1 MAHDEPDHEG
11 HLTLSD
17 AYRGWLVENLLDG
30 VSEPELLATLGE
42 AGVPATVVLA
52 EIARVREAP
61 VVGRLLAER
70 RRLRQ
75 VEQVLALQQELAR
88 AGPLHGTIERRSCP
102 PREVFYEHYFAAN
115 RPVILTDF
123 CAGWPALHRWS
134 PGYLRE
140 RLGEVEVEACADRS
154 RDPDYDRNARKH
166 ARRMT
171 MAELVERVEAAGQSN
186 DLYLVANNRAM
197 DDTGLRALLDDI
209 DPPASLVDRSR
220 DQERGTFSFW
230 FGPAG
235 TITPLHHDGT
245 NILFS
250 QIVGRKR
257 FTLYPPHETRLLE
270 GARGYYA
277 GVSGVD
283 IDPPDDPR
291 LAGVPAKVIELA
303 PGETLFLPVGWWH
316 HVRSLDVSLSIS
328 CLGLYHPNRF
338 DAYRPGGA

>member
-1 MAHDEPDHEG
+1 MTHDEPGTEEI
-11 HLTLSD
+11 LTLSD
-17 AYRGWLVENLLDG
+17 AYRGWLTENLLEG
-30 VSEPELLATLGE
+30 VPEKDLLSTLSE
-42 AGVPATVVLA
+42 AGVPASVVTAELA
-52 EIARVREAP
+52 RLREAP
-61 VVGRLLAER
+61 AVARLLAER
-70 RRLRQ
+70 RRLQ
-75 VEQVLALQQELAR
+75 QAEQVLALQQDLAR
-88 AGPLHGTIERRSCP
+88 TGLLRGTVERRTTPS
-102 PREVFYEHYFAAN
+102 REVFYEHYYAAN

-123 CAGWPALHRWS
+123 CANWPALRRWS
-134 PGYLRE
+134 PSYLRE
-140 RLGEVEVEACADRS
+140 RFGEVEVEACAERS
-154 RDPDYDRNARKH
+154 RDPDYDRNARQH

-171 MAELVERVEAAGQSN
+171 MAELVTRVEAAGESN

-197 DDTGLRALLDDI
+197 DGTGLRALLDDI
-209 DPPASLVDRSR
+209 DPPASLVDRAR

-257 FTLYPPHETRLLE
+257 FILYPPCETRLLE

-277 GVSGVD
+277 GVSG
-283 IDPPDDPR
+283 IEKDPTDDPR
-291 LAGVPAKVIELA
+291 LAGVPARVIELA

-328 CLGLYHPNRF
+328 CLGLHHRNRF
-338 DAYRPGGA
+338 DAYRPGAR

>member
-11 HLTLSD
+11 LLTLSD

-42 AGVPATVVLA
+42 AGVPAAVVKA

-61 VVGRLLAER
+61 GVRRLLAER
-70 RRLRQ
+70 RRLMQ
-75 VEQVLALQQELAR
+75 AEQVLALQQELAR
-88 AGPLHGTIERRSCP
+88 TGPLRGTVERRPMP

-123 CAGWPALHRWS
+123 CAGWPALSRWS
-134 PGYLRE
+134 PAYLRE
-140 RLGEVEVEACADRS
+140 RFGEVEVEACAERS
-154 RDPDYDRNARKH
+154 RDPDYDRNARQH
-166 ARRMT
+166 ARRMP
-171 MAELVERVEAAGQSN
+171 MAALVERVEAVRQSN

-197 DDTGLRALLDDI
+197 DDTGLRGLLDDI
-209 DPPASLVDRSR
+209 DPPAALVDRSR

-270 GARGYYA
+270 GAQGYYA
-277 GVSGVD
+277 GVSGVE
-283 IDPPDDPR
+283 IDPVDDPR
-291 LAGVPAKVIELA
+291 LAGVPAKVIDLA

-316 HVRSLDVSLSIS
+316 HVRSLEVSLSIS

-338 DAYRPGGA
+338 NAYRPGSA